1 MAWLAL
7 EFSVRGVD
15 VDILSDALF
24 NAGAISV
31 DVKDADEGST
41 EEQAIYLEP
50 GEDAALSWGHNIVLG
65 LFDKDA
71 MTDQIFSIVTDAV
84 APLTLSKPL
93 ENWID
98 DQDWVRLT
106 QQQFEPIRISKKLR
120 ISPSWSDVT
129 DSAEID
135 IVLDPGLAFG
145 TGSHPTTQLCLRW
158 LEENI
163 TRRDSIIDYGC
174 GSGVLGIAARKYGA
188 GRVVCIDIDED
199 SLVATRYNS
208 ERNKVDLEVHSA
220 ERGYHIPADVVIAN
234 ILPSPL
240 KVLAPLLSRLVKPRG
255 KIVLSGILEDQSQGL
270 IDLYS
275 QWFDM
280 SKFQSMDDW
289 VCLQGTKLA

>member
-1 MAWLAL
+1 VAWLAL

-71 MTDQIFSIVTDAV
+71 MVDQIFSIVTDAV

-188 GRVVCIDIDED
+188 GKVVCIDIDED

-208 ERNKVDLEVHSA
+208 ERNKVDLEVRSA
-220 ERGYHIPADVVIAN
+220 ERGYHIPGDVVIAN

-240 KVLAPLLSRLVKPRG
+240 KVLAPLLSRLVKPGG

-275 QWFDM
+275 QWFDI

>member
-71 MTDQIFSIVTDAV
+71 MVDQIFSIVTDAV

-120 ISPSWSDVT
+120 ISPSWSDET

-188 GRVVCIDIDED
+188 GKVVCIDIDED

-208 ERNKVDLEVHSA
+208 ERNKVDLEVRSA
-220 ERGYHIPADVVIAN
+220 ERGYHIPGDVVIAN

-240 KVLAPLLSRLVKPRG
+240 KVLAPLLSRLVKPGG

-275 QWFDM
+275 QWFDI

>member
-15 VDILSDALF
+15 VDTLSDALF

-71 MTDQIFSIVTDAV
+71 MVDQIFSIVTDAV

-158 LEENI
+158 LEKNI
-163 TRRDSIIDYGC
+163 TCRDSIIDYGC

-188 GRVVCIDIDED
+188 GKVVCIDIDED

-208 ERNKVDLEVHSA
+208 ERNKVDLEVRSA

-240 KVLAPLLSRLVKPRG
+240 KVLAPLLSRLVKPGG

-280 SKFQSMDDW
+280 SKFQTMDDW

>member
-15 VDILSDALF
+15 VDTLSDALF

-188 GRVVCIDIDED
+188 GKVVCIDIDED

-208 ERNKVDLEVHSA
+208 ERNKVDLEVRSA
-220 ERGYHIPADVVIAN
+220 ERGYHIPGDVVIAN

>member
-71 MTDQIFSIVTDAV
+71 MVDQIFSIVTDAV

-188 GRVVCIDIDED
+188 GKVVCIDIDED

-208 ERNKVDLEVHSA
+208 ERNKVDLEVRSA
-220 ERGYHIPADVVIAN
+220 ERGYHIPGDVVIAN

-240 KVLAPLLSRLVKPRG
+240 KVLAPLLSRLVKPGG

-275 QWFDM
+275 QWFDI

>member
-15 VDILSDALF
+15 VDTLSDALF

-71 MTDQIFSIVTDAV
+71 MADQIFSIVTDAV

-145 TGSHPTTQLCLRW
+145 TGSHATTQLCLRW

-188 GRVVCIDIDED
+188 GKVVCIDIDED

-208 ERNKVDLEVHSA
+208 ERNKVDLEVRSA
-220 ERGYHIPADVVIAN
+220 ERGYHIPGDVVIAN

-240 KVLAPLLSRLVKPRG
+240 KVLAPLLSRLVKPGG

>member
-1 MAWLAL
+1 
-7 EFSVRGVD
+7 
-15 VDILSDALF
+15 
-24 NAGAISV
+24 
-31 DVKDADEGST
+31 
-41 EEQAIYLEP
+41 
-50 GEDAALSWGHNIVLG
+50 VLG

-71 MTDQIFSIVTDAV
+71 MVDQIFSIVTDAV

-188 GRVVCIDIDED
+188 GKVVCIDIDED

-208 ERNKVDLEVHSA
+208 ERNKVDLEVRSA
-220 ERGYHIPADVVIAN
+220 ERGYHIPGDVVIAN

-240 KVLAPLLSRLVKPRG
+240 KVLAPLLSRLVKPGG

-275 QWFDM
+275 QWFDI